1 MLKSMLSLTL
11 ALRSAALVPRA
22 AQHPRRATIR
32 MMSDEKVAD
41 FSKID
46 LRVGTIVSAW
56 NHPDSDKLIVE
67 EIDIGEDEPRQ
78 IVSGLR
84 AFYEADALAGKK
96 CVVVANLPKAKLGGV
111 DSFGMVLCGSKD
123 EKAVVE
129 ILEPPAEAEDGERA
143 FVDGADGDAATA
155 HRGVPRPRRW
165 SRDLETHERSSPSC
179 LVGEPGQEEEVLAA
193 RRREARH
200 GGGRRD
206 LRRPGHLHVRGA
218 LHVPVHRRGRI
229 VVEDHGRA
237 ACVTMMSAAGFFR
250 RESRS

>member
-22 AQHPRRATIR
+22 AQQPRRATIR

-123 EKAVVE
+123 EKAVV
-129 ILEPPAEAEDGERA
+129 DKR
-143 FVDGADGDAATA
+143 
-155 HRGVPRPRRW
+155 RNPRRPPPW
-165 SRDLETHERSSPSC
+165 LPMWRAASVGGPTLI
-179 LVGEPGQEEEVLAA
+179 LVGAVDHIGPMGPVAA
-193 RRREARH
+193 AVWL
-200 GGGRRD
+200 GMCWW
-206 LRRPGHLHVRGA
+206 LY
-218 LHVPVHRRGRI
+218 
-229 VVEDHGRA
+229 
-237 ACVTMMSAAGFFR
+237 
-250 RESRS
+250 

>member
-22 AQHPRRATIR
+22 AQQPRRATIR

-129 ILEPPAEAEDGERA
+129 ILEPPADAEDGERA
-143 FVDGADGDAATA
+143 FVEGFDGDAATPNQVKKKKLWPPVA
-155 HRGVPRPRRW
+155 DKLKLVDGVATF
-165 SRDLETHERSSPSC
+165 D
-179 LVGEPGQEEEVLAA
+179 
-193 RRREARH
+193 
-200 GGGRRD
+200 
-206 LRRPGHLHVRGA
+206 GA
-218 LHVPVHRRGRI
+218 TIATSEGPCKCASIDNGI
-229 VVEDHGRA
+229 I
-237 ACVTMMSAAGFFR
+237 S
-250 RESRS
+250 

>member
-11 ALRSAALVPRA
+11 ALRSAALVPRV

-84 AFYEADALAGKK
+84 AFYEADALARQEANQVKK
-96 CVVVANLPKAKLGGV
+96 KKFWPPVAEKLAMAGGV
-111 DSFGMVLCGSKD
+111 ATFDGQAISTSEGPCTCPS
-123 EKAVVE
+123 
-129 ILEPPAEAEDGERA
+129 IAE
-143 FVDGADGDAATA
+143 
-155 HRGVPRPRRW
+155 
-165 SRDLETHERSSPSC
+165 
-179 LVGEPGQEEEVLAA
+179 
-193 RRREARH
+193 
-200 GGGRRD
+200 GG
-206 LRRPGHLHVRGA
+206 L
-218 LHVPVHRRGRI
+218 
-229 VVEDHGRA
+229 
-237 ACVTMMSAAGFFR
+237 S
-250 RESRS
+250 

>member
-1 MLKSMLSLTL
+1 MDTASAAPEAATTLATMLKSMLSLTL
-11 ALRSAALVPRA
+11 ALRSAALVPRV
-22 AQHPRRATIR
+22 AQQPRRATIR

-155 HRGVPRPRRW
+155 NQVKKKKFWPPVAEKLAMAGGVATFDGQAISTSEGPC
-165 SRDLETHERSSPSC
+165 TCPSVADGM
-179 LVGEPGQEEEVLAA
+179 L
-193 RRREARH
+193 
-200 GGGRRD
+200 
-206 LRRPGHLHVRGA
+206 
-218 LHVPVHRRGRI
+218 
-229 VVEDHGRA
+229 
-237 ACVTMMSAAGFFR
+237 S
-250 RESRS
+250 